1 SPKRRRIDLGKPTA
15 KSKVSVAKT
24 GVTIDSGLVAVRGR
38 RDYPLGVVRDAGL
51 PRAGRASAITDGR
64 GAVVGN
70 VTCLLRAREWRVP
83 LRTMAP
89 GIVCPFEYHD
99 SLVTAFRLAPV
110 AEANLINYL
119 WPLLLVL
126 PGTSV

>member
-1 SPKRRRIDLGKPTA
+1 MPASR
-15 KSKVSVAKT
+15 
-24 GVTIDSGLVAVRGR
+24 
-38 RDYPLGVVRDAGL
+38 
-51 PRAGRASAITDGR
+51 PRMARAFADDG
-64 GAVVGN
+64 
-70 VTCLLRAREWRVP
+70 
-83 LRTMAP
+83 AP

>member
-1 SPKRRRIDLGKPTA
+1 MA
-15 KSKVSVAKT
+15 
-24 GVTIDSGLVAVRGR
+24 
-38 RDYPLGVVRDAGL
+38 
-51 PRAGRASAITDGR
+51 RAFADDG
-64 GAVVGN
+64 
-70 VTCLLRAREWRVP
+70 
-83 LRTMAP
+83 AP